1 MAWDENVDVIVML
14 TRVKEKGRVC
24 SILSL
29 SFIIIELFNFFL
41 ILFIQLKCYE
51 YWPVDSEEYETFT
64 VTLDKQNDDDA
75 VIIRN
80 FTVKNNKVI
89 FNNYVYWIVLFGNE
103 KLITISLKD
112 KRNKENYSFPIY

>member
-41 ILFIQLKCYE
+41 ILFI
-51 YWPVDSEEYETFT
+51 
-64 VTLDKQNDDDA
+64 
-75 VIIRN
+75 
-80 FTVKNNKVI
+80 
-89 FNNYVYWIVLFGNE
+89 
-103 KLITISLKD
+103 
-112 KRNKENYSFPIY
+112 

>member
-1 MAWDENVDVIVML
+1 M
-14 TRVKEKGRVC
+14 
-24 SILSL
+24 
-29 SFIIIELFNFFL
+29 
-41 ILFIQLKCYE
+41 
-51 YWPVDSEEYETFT
+51 DSEEYETFT